1 MEHSP
6 TIGEIAKALGQFQ
19 YMVGTVNKDA
29 INPFFKSKYAS
40 FENITTHIKDPL
52 AKNKLTYSQFPD
64 GDGLTTILMHE
75 SGEWIKATAKLT
87 IKDMTPQ
94 GQGSAITYM
103 KRYAL
108 SAALGIATDEDD
120 DANAASAPKVAAKP
134 APKPITKP
142 KEDARTQAEK
152 DRIFALLTHLDLP
165 RATLTE
171 CEKSVLEATN
181 LDLVPINYDR
191 IGEVLAELLAAQDA
205 AK

>member
-120 DANAASAPKVAAKP
+120 DANSASAPKAAAKP
-134 APKPITKP
+134 APKPTP
-142 KEDARTQAEK
+142 KLDQKTQSEK
-152 DRIFALLTHLDLP
+152 DRIFNQLRLLDLP
-165 RATLTE
+165 RATLAE

-191 IGEVLAELLAAQDA
+191 IGDVLEELLDAKDAAQ
-205 AK
+205 

>member
-6 TIGEIAKALGQFQ
+6 TIVEIAKALGQFQ

-120 DANAASAPKVAAKP
+120 DANIASAPKVAAKP
-134 APKPITKP
+134 APKP
-142 KEDARTQAEK
+142 KEDARTLAEK
-152 DRIFALLTHLDLP
+152 DRIFTLLKHLDLP
-165 RATLTE
+165 RATLAE

-181 LDLVPINYDR
+181 LDLIPINYDR
-191 IGEVLAELLAAQDA
+191 IGEVLAELLE
-205 AK
+205 AKDKAE